1 MLTVYVAIG
10 NSDDKLS
17 QGRWAMFHMDVAKTL
32 QDAGAH
38 FHGEWFSHS
47 AAMWQNAC
55 WCVDIPAGVVDQLKM
70 MLAGIARAYEQ
81 DAIAWAEVPQTVL
94 LG

>member
-1 MLTVYVAIG
+1 MLTVYVSIG

-17 QGRWAMFHMDVAKTL
+17 QTRWAMYHLDVAKML
-32 QDAGAH
+32 QDAGAE
-38 FHGEWFSHS
+38 FHGEWFSHGAS
-47 AAMWQNAC
+47 MWQNAC
-55 WCVDIPAGVVDQLKM
+55 WCVDIPAGVAEQLKA

-81 DAIAWAEVPQTVL
+81 DAIAWAEVPQTQF